1 MHGAMAFFAIYNHSF
16 TYKEV
21 QEHYNGFYNMTDNS
35 RLQNSQNWTVN
46 VCAADNVTEVCKMS
60 NSLLIIPPDV
70 TISLSNS
77 PVNLGDLLVLESNNT
92 TDNSPLP
99 FIIQNDGG
107 VSINVTIE
115 STDLWTRAAN
125 PTSKYQ
131 FKCGDSSEVACA
143 VGSQTSFTNIPVSG
157 NPSIVIAF
165 LSNTNSIDTNEVE
178 LNATVPSDEPGGSK
192 GSVITFTA
200 SQA

>member
-1 MHGAMAFFAIYNHSF
+1 M
-16 TYKEV
+16 
-21 QEHYNGFYNMTDNS
+21 
-35 RLQNSQNWTVN
+35 
-46 VCAADNVTEVCKMS
+46 
-60 NSLLIIPPDV
+60 
-70 TISLSNS
+70 
-77 PVNLGDLLVLESNNT
+77 
-92 TDNSPLP
+92 
-99 FIIQNDGG
+99 
-107 VSINVTIE
+107 
-115 STDLWTRAAN
+115 
-125 PTSKYQ
+125 
-131 FKCGDSSEVACA
+131 ACA